1 MAAKVQAATELLG
14 RQRLPQESLDAV
26 FAAMAA
32 ADAANRIV
40 DVLLEEH
47 DDAARL
53 SLLTDALTP
62 PSVLDRVRQ
71 WKLCTDWRFVE
82 SASRMTPAA
91 LSMDKLQRLRSLR
104 AAHSQKCSHLC
115 GLVAILPTQM
125 R

>member
-47 DDAARL
+47 GDAARL

-62 PSVLDRVRQ
+62 PSVMDRVRQ
-71 WKLCTDWRFVE
+71 WQLCTDLEVV
-82 SASRMTPAA
+82 SASRMMPAA
-91 LSMDKLQRLRSLR
+91 LSMGKLQQLRSLR
-104 AAHSQKCSHLC
+104 AAHSQTMQP
-115 GLVAILPTQM
+115 LVRIGCYPTYQM
-125 R
+125 